1 MRLVNILPLAV
12 LAAAAACS
20 DGGSP
25 TAAPAGT
32 PAPPAAAVG
41 SALSG
46 AIFTTDVACNGTDL
60 NIYGDRHDVWLD
72 GGPTHPGAATLPDG
86 AYYVRVTNPSGGLL
100 LGTSVGAA
108 DQTPFRVTGGVVSC
122 INLWTSLITP
132 ANTQGF
138 DPTDNPGGEYKVWVS
153 TDNTFTSSSTK
164 TDNFKVKEDEPP
176 PAPTWLRVRKF
187 YDANANGVDDDGQA
201 ITGWRMR
208 IADGFDEIR
217 YTPVDMQ
224 VAPDDYTVTES
235 APIETNWFATTANPV
250 AVTLAAGDDRTVR
263 FGNLCVGAGGGLTL
277 GFWSNKNGQA
287 LMDGT
292 DLAMLSALH
301 LRNAAGADFDPG
313 TYASFRTWILGATAT
328 NMAYMLSAQLAAME
342 LNVFNGKV
350 AGSSLIYAPG
360 AASANS
366 LGFATV
372 SAVMAEAN
380 TELGLHGV
388 ATDGSPFR
396 GYQEA
401 LKNAL
406 DRANNN
412 LNFVQ
417 ATPCAFSFGA

>member
-1 MRLVNILPLAV
+1 MRLGNIIPLAV
-12 LAAAAACS
+12 VAAAAACS

-25 TAAPAGT
+25 TAPANA
-32 PAPPAAAVG
+32 PAPPAAVVG

-86 AYYVRVTNPSGGLL
+86 AYYVRVTNPSGALL

-108 DQTPFRVTGGVVSC
+108 DETPFTVTGGVVSC
-122 INLWTSLITP
+122 INLWNSLITP
-132 ANTQGF
+132 ASTQGF

-153 TDNTFTSSSTK
+153 TDNTFTNSSTK
-164 TDNFKVKEDEPP
+164 TDNFKVKEDEPQP
-176 PAPTWLRVRKF
+176 LPTWLRVRKF
-187 YDANANGVDDDGQA
+187 YDANANGIDDDGQP
-201 ITGWRMR
+201 IIGWRMR
-208 IADGFDEIR
+208 IADGFDEIH

-235 APIETNWFATTANPV
+235 APVETNWLATTANPV
-250 AVTLAAGDDRTVR
+250 AVTLAAGDDRTVT

-292 DLAMLSALH
+292 DLAMLSALN
-301 LRNAAGADFDPG
+301 LRNAAGAGFDPG

-360 AASANS
+360 ATSANS

-372 SAVMAEAN
+372 SAVMAEAD

-388 ATDGSPFR
+388 TTDGSPFR
-396 GYQEA
+396 AYQEA

-406 DRANNN
+406 DKANNN
-412 LNFVQ
+412 LSFVQ